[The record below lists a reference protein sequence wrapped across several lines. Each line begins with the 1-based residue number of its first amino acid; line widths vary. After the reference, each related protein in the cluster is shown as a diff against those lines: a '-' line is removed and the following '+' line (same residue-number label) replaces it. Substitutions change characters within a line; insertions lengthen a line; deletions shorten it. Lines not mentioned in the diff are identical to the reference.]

1 MVPEVKLIRT
11 GDYEE
16 KYVTGY
22 FLSVEQLEKL
32 VTHFETS
39 DPLDDK
45 VMSKRSHILKWLKT
59 IRYE

>member
-32 VTHFETS
+32 VTYFEV
-39 DPLDDK
+39 PNPMDDK
-45 VMSKRSHILKWLKT
+45 LMNKKTHILKWLKT